1 MCFVC
6 FFLRIRR
13 PPRSPRTDTPFPYT
27 TLFRSCPGDE
37 GPSKGGHAGFGLHVK
52 TGIDRRAMLTGLAGA
67 GALAAVPARAQLP
80 GWIMDKALAAPPV
93 DYLSVARAQLARASR
108 HIAQKIGRASFR
120 ESGCPSGV
128 NSVGGGL
135 LKKKTKQ
142 Q

>member
-37 GPSKGGHAGFGLHVK
+37 GPSKGGHAGFGLQVK
-52 TGIDRRAMLTGLAGA
+52 TGIDRRAILTGLAGA

-80 GWIMDKALAAPPV
+80 GWIMDRAPAAPPV
-93 DYLSVARAQLARASR
+93 DYLSVARAQLARES
-108 HIAQKIGRASFR
+108 HHFAQPDRVGFVEFGLPSWHRGRGPGR
-120 ESGCPSGV
+120 
-128 NSVGGGL
+128 
-135 LKKKTKQ
+135 
-142 Q
+142 

>member
-67 GALAAVPARAQLP
+67 GALAALPARAQLP
-80 GWIMDKALAAPPV
+80 GWIMDKAPAE
-93 DYLSVARAQLARASR
+93 
-108 HIAQKIGRASFR
+108 IGRAHVCTPVTNAHLVCR
-120 ESGCPSGV
+120 
-128 NSVGGGL
+128 L
-135 LKKKTKQ
+135 LLEKKKYKNQSRNLTHNEIPNNT
-142 Q
+142 